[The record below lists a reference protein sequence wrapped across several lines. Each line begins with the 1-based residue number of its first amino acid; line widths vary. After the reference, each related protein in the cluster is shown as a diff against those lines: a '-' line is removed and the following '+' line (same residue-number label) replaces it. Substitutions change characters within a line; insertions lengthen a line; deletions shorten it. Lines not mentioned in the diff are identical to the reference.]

1 MTSAMF
7 KERSITAA
15 RKIYIHRCSS
25 EAEENVKFQTFV
37 HNYQAAN
44 QGKNTQRHQLTF
56 ARNSKRVSKKQ
67 GKEIISFVLCNF
79 SQNCLLVAFYCN
91 LSISKAMSRLR
102 NLT

>member
-1 MTSAMF
+1 MF
-7 KERSITAA
+7 KKRSITAA
-15 RKIYIHRCSS
+15 RKIYIHRYSS

-56 ARNSKRVSKKQ
+56 ARKSKRVSNKQ
-67 GKEIISFVLCNF
+67 GKEIISFVLYNF
-79 SQNCLLVAFYCN
+79 AKIVFLL
-91 LSISKAMSRLR
+91 LSFTEISTSKAMSHLR